1 MSVSVIR
8 RRRLPGVSAARVA
21 ADARHLLRALDE
33 AGAELTVSLVDDA
46 AIRRLNRD
54 YRRQDRPTD
63 VLAFAM
69 REGARVPGDEAVVGD
84 VVISLDTAA
93 RQAQQRGVSAADEV
107 RALLIHGILHLL
119 GYDHERSA
127 LAARRMKGMERH
139 LRAALACD
147 TLASRPGERSGRQS
161 RDP

>member
-1 MSVSVIR
+1 MSVGVIR
-8 RRRLPGVSAARVA
+8 RRRLPGVSATRVA
-21 ADARHLLRALDE
+21 ADARRLLRALDE
-33 AGAELTVSLVDDA
+33 AEAQLTVSLVDDA

-54 YRRQDRPTD
+54 YRGHDRPTD

-69 REGARVPGDEAVVGD
+69 REGVRAPGDEAVVGD

-119 GYDHERSA
+119 GCDHERSVRE
-127 LAARRMKGMERH
+127 ARRMKAMERR
-139 LRAALACD
+139 LRVVLARGKP
-147 TLASRPGERSGRQS
+147 SPRP
-161 RDP
+161 